1 MANFKDIGVNKELL
15 KSIQEMGFETPT
27 PIQKE
32 SIPCLLTSRQD
43 LISLA
48 QTGTGK
54 TAAFGLPVI
63 QQIDPKIKHVQA
75 IVLCP
80 TRELCI
86 QIAKDLTAFSKYLDY
101 VKVLPVYGGTKI
113 ENQIK
118 SIKKGIQ
125 IIVGTPG
132 RTKDLIKRKILK
144 LDIVNRVV
152 LDEADEMLSMGFKD
166 DLDFILDKTSNNR
179 QTMLFSATMSKE
191 VISISKKYMKDAKE
205 IAVAKI
211 NSAAKNVEHHIY
223 DISSRHKYE
232 ALKRIADYNPNIY
245 GIVFCRTR
253 RQTKEITNK
262 FINDGYNADAIHG
275 DLSQGQRDEVMSRF
289 RDKSLQMLI
298 ATDVA
303 ARGLDVEDLTHIINY
318 SLPDDPEIYTHRSGR
333 TGRAGRSGISIAI
346 SNSRESR
353 KIKSIENKSQ
363 IKFLKKEVPTGKDIC
378 SKQLFKLIEKI
389 EKVKVDDKQIEPY
402 LDDIYKKLEWL
413 SREDLIK
420 HFVSAEFNRFL
431 EYYKNSNNINNKEVK
446 SRSDSKFKNGKSNR
460 NSFVNYSISIGR
472 KKGISP
478 IELISLIN
486 RVMKSNQI
494 EIGKIDIRGD
504 HTIFE
509 MDKSLSTD
517 LSKGIKKINF
527 RGNDL
532 SIEETDDKIEARPSK
547 HKRNKSR
554 SSKNKRRGKSDRDFK
569 SSGNS
574 RKKRRRNRLLFFIKN
589 NYGKYSINCRDSN
602 HHHCEFASNN

>member
-54 TAAFGLPVI
+54 TAACGLPII

-86 QIAKDLTAFSKYLDY
+86 QIAKDLIAFSKYLDY

-205 IAVAKI
+205 IAVAKK

-333 TGRAGRSGISIAI
+333 TGRAGKSGISIAI

-389 EKVKVDDKQIEPY
+389 EKVKVDNKQIEPY

-532 SIEETDDKIEARPSK
+532 SIKETDDKIEARPSK
-547 HKRNKSR
+547 QNRNRSH

-574 RKKRRRNRLLFFIKN
+574 RKKRRKNRF
-589 NYGKYSINCRDSN
+589 
-602 HHHCEFASNN
+602 

>member
-15 KSIQEMGFETPT
+15 KSIREMGFETPT

-32 SIPCLLTSRQD
+32 SIPYLLTSHQD

-54 TAAFGLPVI
+54 TAAFGLPII
-63 QQIDPKIKHVQA
+63 QQTDPKIKHVQA

-86 QIAKDLTAFSKYLDY
+86 QIAKDLTAYSKYLDY
-101 VKVLPVYGGTKI
+101 VKILPVYGGTNI

-118 SIKKGIQ
+118 SIKKGVQ

-144 LDIVNRVV
+144 LDIVNKVV

-166 DLDFILDKTSNNR
+166 DLDFILDRTSNNR

-191 VISISKKYMKDAKE
+191 VLSISKKYMKDAKE
-205 IAVAKI
+205 IAVAKV

-223 DISSRHKYE
+223 DVSSRHKYD

-253 RQTKEITNK
+253 RQTKEITKK

-333 TGRAGRSGISIAI
+333 TGRAGKSGISIAI

-431 EYYKNSNNINNKEVK
+431 EYYKGSNNINNKGVK
-446 SRSDSKFKNGKSNR
+446 SRSDSKFKNGRSNR
-460 NSFVNYSISIGR
+460 NSFVNYSINIGR
-472 KKGISP
+472 KKGVTP

-547 HKRNKSR
+547 QKRNRSR

-574 RKKRRRNRLLFFIKN
+574 RKKRRRNRF
-589 NYGKYSINCRDSN
+589 
-602 HHHCEFASNN
+602 

>member
-15 KSIQEMGFETPT
+15 KSIREMGFETPT

-32 SIPCLLTSRQD
+32 SIPYLLTSHQD

-54 TAAFGLPVI
+54 TAAFGLPII
-63 QQIDPKIKHVQA
+63 QQTDPKIKHVQA

-86 QIAKDLTAFSKYLDY
+86 QIAKDLTAYSKYLDY
-101 VKVLPVYGGTKI
+101 VKILPVYGGTNI

-118 SIKKGIQ
+118 SIKKGVQ

-144 LDIVNRVV
+144 LDIVNKVV

-166 DLDFILDKTSNNR
+166 DLDFILDRTSNNR

-191 VISISKKYMKDAKE
+191 VLSISKKYMKDAKE
-205 IAVAKI
+205 IAVAKV

-223 DISSRHKYE
+223 DVSSRHKYD

-253 RQTKEITNK
+253 RQTKEITKK

-333 TGRAGRSGISIAI
+333 TGRAGKNGISIAI

-378 SKQLFKLIEKI
+378 SIQLFKLIEKI

-431 EYYKNSNNINNKEVK
+431 EYYKNSNNINNKGVK
-446 SRSDSKFKNGKSNR
+446 SRSDSKFKNGRSNR
-460 NSFVNYSISIGR
+460 NSFVNYSINIGR
-472 KKGISP
+472 KKGVTP

-532 SIEETDDKIEARPSK
+532 SIEETDDKIEVRPSK
-547 HKRNKSR
+547 QKRNRSR

-574 RKKRRRNRLLFFIKN
+574 RKKRRRNRF
-589 NYGKYSINCRDSN
+589 
-602 HHHCEFASNN
+602 

>member
-1 MANFKDIGVNKELL
+1 MTNFKDIGVNKELL
-15 KSIQEMGFETPT
+15 KSIREMGFETPT
-27 PIQKE
+27 PTQEE
-32 SIPCLLTSRQD
+32 SIPYLLTSRQD

-54 TAAFGLPVI
+54 TAAFGLPII

-86 QIAKDLTAFSKYLDY
+86 QIAKDLIAFSKYLDY
-101 VKVLPVYGGTKI
+101 VKVLPVYGGTNI

-205 IAVAKI
+205 IAVTKI

-223 DISSRHKYE
+223 DVSSRHKYE

-333 TGRAGRSGISIAI
+333 TGRAGKSGISIAI

-402 LDDIYKKLEWL
+402 LDDIYIKLEWL
-413 SREDLIK
+413 SREELIK
-420 HFVSAEFNRFL
+420 HFVSAEFNKFL
-431 EYYKNSNNINNKEVK
+431 EYYKNSNNINNNGVK
-446 SRSDSKFKNGKSNR
+446 SRSDSKFKNGRSNR
-460 NSFVNYSISIGR
+460 NSFINYSINIGR
-472 KKGISP
+472 KKGVAP

-509 MDKSLSTD
+509 MDQSLSAD

-547 HKRNKSR
+547 QKRNKSR
-554 SSKNKRRGKSDRDFK
+554 SSKNKRRGKFDMDFR

-574 RKKRRRNRLLFFIKN
+574 RKKRIRRRNKAH
-589 NYGKYSINCRDSN
+589 SM
-602 HHHCEFASNN
+602 

>member
-54 TAAFGLPVI
+54 TAAFGLPII

-86 QIAKDLTAFSKYLDY
+86 QIAKDLIAFSKYLDY

-205 IAVAKI
+205 IAVAKK

-289 RDKSLQMLI
+289 RDKSFQMLI

-333 TGRAGRSGISIAI
+333 TGRAGKSGISIAI

-389 EKVKVDDKQIEPY
+389 EKVKVDNKQIEPY

-532 SIEETDDKIEARPSK
+532 SIKETDDKIEARPSK
-547 HKRNKSR
+547 QNRNRSH

-574 RKKRRRNRLLFFIKN
+574 RKKRRKNRF
-589 NYGKYSINCRDSN
+589 
-602 HHHCEFASNN
+602 

>member
-54 TAAFGLPVI
+54 TAAFGLPII

-86 QIAKDLTAFSKYLDY
+86 QIAKDLIAFSKYLDY
-101 VKVLPVYGGTKI
+101 VKVLPVYGGAKI

-333 TGRAGRSGISIAI
+333 TGRAGKSGISIAI

-431 EYYKNSNNINNKEVK
+431 EYYKNSNNINNKGVK

-547 HKRNKSR
+547 QNRNRSR
-554 SSKNKRRGKSDRDFK
+554 SSKNKRRGKFDRDFK

-574 RKKRRRNRLLFFIKN
+574 RKKRRRNKF
-589 NYGKYSINCRDSN
+589 
-602 HHHCEFASNN
+602 